1 MDLPN
6 GVKHESRPSAA
17 GDSCMTSDQYQS
29 APEGLETV
37 RLECCLR
44 VGVFECV

>member
-6 GVKHESRPSAA
+6 GVKDESRPSAA
-17 GDSCMTSDQYQS
+17 GDSCMASDQF

-37 RLECCLR
+37 RLE
-44 VGVFECV
+44 